1 MTKQD
6 IILLLTA
13 NFYEGFAEQCGNM
26 IIVQKGADSLFE
38 LMSDLITFSYAVKN
52 KTEIENHFQYLVV
65 IRKENLT
72 RLEFRAAYVLDFIY
86 FSDNKIFNGY
96 YQEFF
101 SLFPLVTNEST
112 KRHFSRIMSDIL
124 KNDKY
129 IPESKYYE
137 AIAAAC
143 VDWIINERVRVAV
156 QVWAV
161 ECLIH
166 LKDRVEWVSDILF
179 DILDKLSV
187 NPSPGMIVSLRRWRA
202 AV

>member
-1 MTKQD
+1 MTKRD

-26 IIVQKGADSLFE
+26 IIERKGPDSLFE
-38 LMSDLITFSYAVKN
+38 LLSDIITFSNAVKS
-52 KTEIENHFQYLVV
+52 KTEVEEHFHYL
-65 IRKENLT
+65 IDIKRENLT
-72 RLEFRAAYVLDFIY
+72 RIEFRAAYVFDFIY
-86 FSDNKIFNGY
+86 FSDNTIFNRY
-96 YQEFF
+96 YPEFF

-124 KNDKY
+124 TYDKY
-129 IPESKYYE
+129 ISDSTNYD

-161 ECLIH
+161 ECLIR
-166 LKDRVEWVSDILF
+166 LKDRVEWVPDLLY
-179 DILDKLSV
+179 DMLDKLSIK
-187 NPSPGMIVSLRRWRA
+187 PSPGMIVRLRRWRSTI
-202 AV
+202 